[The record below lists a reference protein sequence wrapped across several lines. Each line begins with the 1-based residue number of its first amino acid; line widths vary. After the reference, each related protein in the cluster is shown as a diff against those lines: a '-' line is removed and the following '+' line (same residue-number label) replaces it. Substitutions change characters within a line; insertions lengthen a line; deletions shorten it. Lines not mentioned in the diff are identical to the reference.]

1 MPPDQSQA
9 IGATVATFSIFIVV
23 LALASIVFSV
33 IIYWKIFSKAGYS
46 GAMSLLMFVP
56 IANLIAMCI
65 LAFGTWPIYEEL
77 NQLRQVPDGWH
88 ATTTTISTA
97 PTRSTGS
104 AISSVSQNAESPVP
118 SISLAEKGR
127 GAM

>member
-77 NQLRQVPDGWH
+77 NQLRQRAGMVGMPPPQQYQQYPQG
-88 ATTTTISTA
+88 
-97 PTRSTGS
+97 PQGPQYPQYP
-104 AISSVSQNAESPVP
+104 QNPENPQYP
-118 SISLAEKGR
+118 QYR
-127 GAM
+127 